1 MSRARGR
8 RATCRTAWLAVLFV
22 LLSALPAHA
31 QAPPGGEGA
40 QADPAVRAA
49 EPSIVTIVVQ
59 RTVEGRDPVSGE
71 RVRRQHL
78 RAGTGVA
85 VEESGILTT
94 ASVVLGAEHVYIRTI
109 NDLQVEARVAGMDP
123 IFNLALLR
131 VPDLRLPA
139 LHFAPHGA
147 GLGDRVI
154 ALGMS
159 YRMTPTATV
168 GMVAERYPEP
178 RTSLLRITNIVYPG
192 NSGGAVLNLRGQLV
206 GLVLGE
212 LGVPELGGR
221 NRDAEPRP
229 TGMSLVMPVEDIVPV
244 YEALRKDGRV
254 RHGYLGV
261 STSSEVTRSD
271 VDGAIIPLG
280 AKVEGAQPGGPAARA
295 GLRRGDLIV
304 GFEQAQVEY
313 PEQLARWVAQSRPG
327 TTVSLVW
334 VRDGVERRGRA
345 LLTES
350 PTPLPGWI
358 ANDRVPAGTARNAG
372 TTPRPRQH

>member
-1 MSRARGR
+1 M
-8 RATCRTAWLAVLFV
+8 
-22 LLSALPAHA
+22 LLPALPARA
-31 QAPPGGEGA
+31 QGTAPGEGA
-40 QADPAVRAA
+40 QVDPVVRRA

-59 RTVEGRDPVSGE
+59 RTVEQRDNATGE

-94 ASVVLGAEHVYIRTI
+94 ASVVLGAEHIYIRTV
-109 NDLQVEARVAGMDP
+109 NDIQVEARLAGMDP

-131 VPDLRLPA
+131 VPDLRLPV
-139 LHFAPHGA
+139 LPFAPRGVD
-147 GLGDRVI
+147 LGDRVI

-168 GMVAERYPEP
+168 GLAAERYPEP

-192 NSGGAVLNLRGQLV
+192 NSGGAVLNLSGQLV

-212 LGVPELGGR
+212 LGVPELGARGR
-221 NRDAEPRP
+221 EAERRP
-229 TGMSLVMPVEDIVPV
+229 TGMSLVMPVEDIRPV
-244 YEALRKDGRV
+244 YEALRGEGRV

-261 STSSEVTRSD
+261 STSAEVTRSD

-280 AKVEGAQPGGPAARA
+280 AKVENVQPGGPAARA

-327 TTVSLVW
+327 STVSLVW
-334 VRDGVERRGRA
+334 VRDGVERRGKA
-345 LLTES
+345 PLTES
-350 PTPLPGWI
+350 PTPLPGWS
-358 ANDRVPAGTARNAG
+358 ATDRLTGGAAARPSSTAA
-372 TTPRPRQH
+372 RPRVR